1 MKGGSF
7 RRWWGNQE
15 YIVNWANDGVEIRA
29 FTPRAVIRNPNYYFR
44 SGVTWTDLT
53 SGRFSARLSPG
64 GFIFD
69 VAGSSVFPPDVSLVL
84 AVMNSTLAQYILKLI
99 NPTVHVQ
106 VGDLKR
112 LPISTTVSQTLHALV
127 EQVITLS
134 QVDSAEN
141 ETTYEF
147 VAPPGWPGGGEDVAA
162 RAKELA
168 EIERQIDEEVYRLY
182 GISAEDRQAIV
193 TELAEP
199 TLAADDAGTVTGED
213 EQIAE
218 DNGTISSDDTA
229 LDAGTIASGLT
240 RQALAARWVSYA
252 IGIVLGRFQ
261 PGVEGALGCGQI
273 SPDKAAALRSL
284 AVPNGV
290 AVLDPGHED
299 DLIAMVERALSLLVG
314 EAQVEP
320 LLTAATGGRPLSEWL
335 VRDYFKHV
343 QQYRKRP
350 IYWLLQSPKRRYSL
364 WLFHEFITRDTL
376 HLLQG
381 NRYLGGRINR
391 ARSEVQAR
399 RERLVPMPQG
409 AERRKLEREIDALE
423 GELTDLE
430 AFAKAL
436 AAVTSQTNTRG
447 EIVDWAP
454 EVDDGVLIN
463 LAPLWTL
470 LPSWAT
476 EPKQCW
482 QALERG
488 DYDWSHTAMRYWPD
502 RVLVKCQTNTSYA
515 LAHGVA
521 AQAVTS
527 RKP

>member
-1 MKGGSF
+1 
-7 RRWWGNQE
+7 
-15 YIVNWANDGVEIRA
+15 
-29 FTPRAVIRNPNYYFR
+29 
-44 SGVTWTDLT
+44 
-53 SGRFSARLSPG
+53 
-64 GFIFD
+64 
-69 VAGSSVFPPDVSLVL
+69 
-84 AVMNSTLAQYILKLI
+84 MNSTFAQYILKLI

-106 VGDLKR
+106 VGDLAR
-112 LPISTTVSQTLHALV
+112 LPIPRASSETLLKLV
-127 EQVITLS
+127 EQAGALARA
-134 QVDSAEN
+134 DSTED

-147 VAPPGWPGGGEDVAA
+147 VEPPTWPGGEDVVA

-168 EIERQIDEEVYRLY
+168 EVELQIDEEVYRLY
-182 GISAEDRQAIV
+182 GISAEDRLAIEA
-193 TELAEP
+193 ELAKP

-213 EQIAE
+213 ETVAE
-218 DNGTISSDDTA
+218 DNGTTLNNDTA
-229 LDAGTIASGLT
+229 PDVGTIAGGLT
-240 RQALAARWVSYA
+240 RQALAVRWVSYA
-252 IGIVLGRFQ
+252 VGIVLGRFQ
-261 PGVEGALGCGQI
+261 PGVEGALGCGRV
-273 SPDKAAALRSL
+273 SPEQAVALRAL

-299 DLIAMVERALSLLVG
+299 DLVALVEQALALLVG

-335 VRDYFKHV
+335 TRDYFKQHV
-343 QQYRKRP
+343 RQYRKRP
-350 IYWLLQSPKRRYSL
+350 IYWLLQSPKKRYSL
-364 WLFHEFITRDTL
+364 WLFHERITRDTL
-376 HLLQG
+376 YLLQG
-381 NRYLGGRINR
+381 HRYLGGRINH

-399 RERLVPMPQG
+399 RERLAPMPQS
-409 AERRKLEREIDALE
+409 AERRRLEREIDALE
-423 GELTDLE
+423 GDLTDLE

-447 EIVDWAP
+447 QIVGWAP

-470 LPSWAT
+470 LPSWST

-482 QALERG
+482 LALERG

-521 AQAVTS
+521 ARAVTS
-527 RKP
+527 RNP